1 MRWKK
6 IVIAAACII
15 GLLIA
20 AFYAFIAFYDFNKF
34 KPMIAKAV
42 MNATGRELTIAGD
55 IGFRLGVRPT
65 LNVAEVSLQNAPWSS
80 HPDSVRVKQMQVQ
93 IAVLP
98 LITGDLEFIRLVL
111 IEPEVI
117 VEFNS
122 ADTSNFAF
130 ETADEKSD
138 KKKGPEET
146 PPPPLIF
153 SNVHIEKGHFTYKDA
168 TSGFTFA
175 VRIDRLDGV
184 IPGFDKSLQ
193 LDFEGAYDD
202 IPLNVKGTLGP
213 IWAWVEPGCT
223 LPADLTVEAG
233 GATANVKGELRDP
246 YNLKNLTFK
255 ISAAGASIPDVAKL
269 AGVNEVP
276 ELGAFKLMAT
286 VADPEGKLAAEGLD
300 LRVGSED
307 LAEIMITGGVK
318 DLLALEGIHLNV
330 TARGKDSAKLTE
342 LGIPALPRQGAYH
355 LSATIA
361 DVELR
366 VFAAN
371 DLKVVL
377 AENEVN
383 GQMQLSLAQQ
393 IPQLTANLTSQKFEL
408 GPFNLDLKMSGP
420 LDKPAIKEIDLQLG
434 TPELAK
440 IHLNGSV
447 ADLKELDGVDLNF
460 EARGNNL
467 ANLEQL
473 TKQPLPVRGAFS
485 ASGKFLIPVH
495 KNLKIPKLKIS
506 VGKTII
512 TGSLDLDLRNQKP
525 QLSAN
530 LSSSKVDLANVL
542 SPELAKLPWVKG
554 LANIHPVKLNAKLA
568 GFAKDFAA
576 EQVDLRLGTYE
587 SAEFRLTGS
596 INNVPAQRGVKLNFS
611 VRGQE
616 YETLKKLLGQPYFF
630 APIPGRGA
638 YSISGK
644 VHDREA
650 KIFRVSNFEYNL
662 DKIEAKGWLDLNLA
676 GPWPQIEV
684 ELSTRKF
691 NPQMLPLPDSG
702 MLANLKKIA
711 DLGPLKFTSR
721 LSIKSGQISLQHLDL
736 QGGTD
741 QLVAV
746 KAKGAIQN
754 LTVQSGIDLN
764 FVIQGNEVANLEK
777 IIGHTLPLKGAYA
790 ISGTLTDP
798 KAKNYKV
805 NDLALKLGENNLTGW
820 LELNLSGKQMAFS
833 TDLAAP
839 QFTLQP
845 LNIPALETLGRIEDL
860 GPLKLG
866 ARLVGSAK
874 KFALENL
881 DLNMGSEQLIA
892 VMIKG
897 AIKDLS
903 AVKGLNLEFV
913 VRGNDLASFEK
924 RGGPILPFQGPFDLT
939 GQFTDPAP
947 KIYRTSSLK
956 ANFGDND
963 ISGWMELNFSKE
975 RPLVKAELSSQE
987 LDLRPLLAKAER
999 EDTAAPSVQ
1008 NNGKVFP
1015 SEPFQLEGLKA
1026 MDANIKLR
1034 NKHVLLPKIALND
1047 VILDVLLDNGNLL
1060 VKPFT
1065 FIIGGGNAD
1074 IQFDLHLQDTPPTMT
1089 LVNVID
1095 DLDLGPMYDELGYPR
1110 TFEGKLHTDIRLS
1123 GRGASVAELMAG
1135 LNGGIYSTMNN
1146 GRMDSQYLDLL
1157 QKYLGSNVLQLLN
1170 PFKSQEQYSRI
1181 NCSVNQID
1189 IKDGLAEVKLLLDN
1203 EQTSIVGV
1211 GDVNLK
1217 TETLKLGIK
1226 PIPKKGFGLRDIGG
1240 VSFSFKE
1247 LSQPFRL
1254 GGTLAKPSL
1263 VLDASGTAFTLAK
1276 AAGALALFPLIGP
1289 VGLAAFFAD
1298 VSVGKQDACAKAM
1311 QLIQKKEQAAN
1322 RTDADQTPKKA
1333 DPQSNK
1339 VTK

>member
-1 MRWKK
+1 
-6 IVIAAACII
+6 
-15 GLLIA
+15 LLIT
-20 AFYAFIAFYDFNKF
+20 AFYAFITFYDFNKF
-34 KPMIAKAV
+34 KPIIARAIKDV
-42 MNATGRELTIAGD
+42 TGRELTIAGN
-55 IGFRLGVRPT
+55 IGLRLGVRPT
-65 LNVAEVSLQNAPWSS
+65 LKVAEVSLQNAPWSS
-80 HPDSVRVKQMQVQ
+80 SPNSVRLKQMEVQ

-98 LITGDLEFIRLVL
+98 LITGNLEFIRLVL

-146 PPPPLIF
+146 PKPPLIF
-153 SNVHIEKGHFTYKDA
+153 SNVHIENGHFTYKDA

-175 VRIDRLDGV
+175 VRIDRLDGA

-193 LDFEGAYDD
+193 LDFEGAYND

-213 IWAWVEPGCT
+213 IWAWVMPGYT

-246 YNLKNLTFK
+246 FNLENLAFNIT
-255 ISAAGASIPDVAKL
+255 AAGPSIPDVAKL

-276 ELGAFKLMAT
+276 ELGAFKLTAT
-286 VADPEGKLAAEGLD
+286 VADLEGKLAAEGLD
-300 LRVGSED
+300 LRIGSED
-307 LAEIMITGGVK
+307 LAEIIITGGVK
-318 DLLALEGIHLNV
+318 DLLDLEGINLNV
-330 TARGKDSAKLTE
+330 KARGKDSAKLAK
-342 LGIPALPRQGAYH
+342 LGIPALPRQSAYH
-355 LSATIA
+355 LSASIA
-361 DVELR
+361 EVEPR

-371 DLKVVL
+371 DLKLVL
-377 AENEVN
+377 AENEVS

-393 IPQLTANLTSQKFEL
+393 IPLLTANLTSQKFEL
-408 GPFNLDLKMSGP
+408 GPFNLDLKLSGP

-447 ADLKELDGVDLNF
+447 ADLKKLDGVDLNF
-460 EARGNNL
+460 EAHGNNL
-467 ANLEQL
+467 SNLEQL

-485 ASGKFLIPVH
+485 ASGKVLIPVH

-506 VGKTII
+506 IGKTII
-512 TGSLDLDLRNQKP
+512 MGSLDLDLRNQKP
-525 QLSAN
+525 RLSAN

-554 LANIHPVKLNAKLA
+554 LAKLRPVKLTAKLA

-576 EQVDLRLGTYE
+576 ERVDLRLGTYK

-596 INNVPAQRGVKLNFS
+596 IKNVPAQRGVKLNLS

-616 YETLKKLLGQPYFF
+616 YETLTKLFGQSYFF
-630 APIPGRGA
+630 APIPARGA

-650 KIFRVSNFEYNL
+650 KVFRVSNFEYNL

-691 NPQMLPLPDSG
+691 NPQVLPLPDSG
-702 MLANLKKIA
+702 MLANLRKIA

-721 LSIKSGQISLQHLDL
+721 LNIKEGQISLQQLDL

-754 LTVQSGIDLN
+754 LTVQSGIDLHV
-764 FVIQGNEVANLEK
+764 VIQGNEVANLEK

-798 KAKNYKV
+798 KANNYKV

-833 TDLAAP
+833 TELAAP

-845 LNIPALETLGRIEDL
+845 VTIPTLENLGRIEDL
-860 GPLKLG
+860 GPLKIG

-881 DLNMGSEQLIA
+881 DLNMGSEKMIA

-897 AIKDLS
+897 DIKDLS
-903 AVKGLNLEFV
+903 AVNGLNLEFV

-924 RGGPILPFQGPFDLT
+924 LGGPILPFQGPFDLT
-939 GQFTDPAP
+939 GQFTGPAP

-956 ANFGDND
+956 AHFGKND
-963 ISGWMELNFSKE
+963 VSGWIELNLSKE
-975 RPLVKAELSSQE
+975 RPLVRVELSSQE
-987 LDLRPLLAKAER
+987 LDLRPLLAKEEKENKA
-999 EDTAAPSVQ
+999 TPSAPKD
-1008 NNGKVFP
+1008 GKIFP
-1015 SEPFQLEGLKA
+1015 SEPLNLDALKA
-1026 MDANIKLR
+1026 IDATLKVQ
-1034 NKHVLLPKIALND
+1034 NKYVLLPKIALND
-1047 VILDVLLDNGNLL
+1047 VIFDVLLDNGHLL

-1065 FIIGGGNAD
+1065 FIIGGGHAD
-1074 IQFDLHLQDTPPTMT
+1074 NQFELKLQDTPPTMT
-1089 LVNVID
+1089 LVNVVE
-1095 DLDLGPMYDELGYPR
+1095 DLDLGLVYDELGYPR
-1110 TFEGKLHTDIRLS
+1110 TFEGKLNVDIRLS

-1135 LNGGIYSTMNN
+1135 LNGEMYSTMNN
-1146 GRMDSQYLDLL
+1146 GRMDSRYLDML
-1157 QKYLGSNVLQLLN
+1157 QKYFGSDVLQLLN

-1181 NCSVNQID
+1181 NCSVNHIG
-1189 IKDGLAEVKLLLDN
+1189 IKNGLAEVKLLLDN
-1203 EQTSIVGV
+1203 EQTSILAA
-1211 GDVNLK
+1211 GDINLK
-1217 TETLKLGIK
+1217 TEALDLGIK
-1226 PIPKKGFGLRDIGG
+1226 PTPKKGFGLKDIGG
-1240 VSFSFKE
+1240 VSFSFKQ
-1247 LSQPFRL
+1247 LSQPFQL
-1254 GGTLAKPSL
+1254 GGTLAKPEL
-1263 VLDASGTAFTLAK
+1263 VLDPSRSAFTLGK
-1276 AAGALALFPLIGP
+1276 FTGALALVPFVGPL
-1289 VGLAAFFAD
+1289 GLAAFFAD

-1311 QLIQKKEQAAN
+1311 QLIQKKEQAAIG
-1322 RTDADQTPKKA
+1322 TDTDKTPGKT
-1333 DPQSNK
+1333 DPHSNK

>member
-1 MRWKK
+1 
-6 IVIAAACII
+6 
-15 GLLIA
+15 
-20 AFYAFIAFYDFNKF
+20 
-34 KPMIAKAV
+34 
-42 MNATGRELTIAGD
+42 
-55 IGFRLGVRPT
+55 
-65 LNVAEVSLQNAPWSS
+65 
-80 HPDSVRVKQMQVQ
+80 
-93 IAVLP
+93 
-98 LITGDLEFIRLVL
+98 
-111 IEPEVI
+111 
-117 VEFNS
+117 
-122 ADTSNFAF
+122 
-130 ETADEKSD
+130 
-138 KKKGPEET
+138 
-146 PPPPLIF
+146 
-153 SNVHIEKGHFTYKDA
+153 
-168 TSGFTFA
+168 
-175 VRIDRLDGV
+175 
-184 IPGFDKSLQ
+184 
-193 LDFEGAYDD
+193 
-202 IPLNVKGTLGP
+202 
-213 IWAWVEPGCT
+213 
-223 LPADLTVEAG
+223 
-233 GATANVKGELRDP
+233 
-246 YNLKNLTFK
+246 
-255 ISAAGASIPDVAKL
+255 
-269 AGVNEVP
+269 
-276 ELGAFKLMAT
+276 
-286 VADPEGKLAAEGLD
+286 
-300 LRVGSED
+300 
-307 LAEIMITGGVK
+307 
-318 DLLALEGIHLNV
+318 
-330 TARGKDSAKLTE
+330 
-342 LGIPALPRQGAYH
+342 
-355 LSATIA
+355 
-361 DVELR
+361 
-366 VFAAN
+366 
-371 DLKVVL
+371 
-377 AENEVN
+377 
-383 GQMQLSLAQQ
+383 
-393 IPQLTANLTSQKFEL
+393 
-408 GPFNLDLKMSGP
+408 
-420 LDKPAIKEIDLQLG
+420 
-434 TPELAK
+434 
-440 IHLNGSV
+440 
-447 ADLKELDGVDLNF
+447 
-460 EARGNNL
+460 
-467 ANLEQL
+467 
-473 TKQPLPVRGAFS
+473 
-485 ASGKFLIPVH
+485 
-495 KNLKIPKLKIS
+495 
-506 VGKTII
+506 
-512 TGSLDLDLRNQKP
+512 
-525 QLSAN
+525 
-530 LSSSKVDLANVL
+530 
-542 SPELAKLPWVKG
+542 
-554 LANIHPVKLNAKLA
+554 
-568 GFAKDFAA
+568 
-576 EQVDLRLGTYE
+576 
-587 SAEFRLTGS
+587 
-596 INNVPAQRGVKLNFS
+596 
-611 VRGQE
+611 
-616 YETLKKLLGQPYFF
+616 
-630 APIPGRGA
+630 
-638 YSISGK
+638 
-644 VHDREA
+644 
-650 KIFRVSNFEYNL
+650 
-662 DKIEAKGWLDLNLA
+662 
-676 GPWPQIEV
+676 
-684 ELSTRKF
+684 
-691 NPQMLPLPDSG
+691 
-702 MLANLKKIA
+702 
-711 DLGPLKFTSR
+711 
-721 LSIKSGQISLQHLDL
+721 L

-754 LTVQSGIDLN
+754 LTTQSGIDLN

-777 IIGHTLPLKGAYA
+777 ITGHTLPIKGAYA
-790 ISGTLTDP
+790 ISGTLTDS

-845 LNIPALETLGRIEDL
+845 VTIPALETLGRIEDL

-913 VRGNDLASFEK
+913 VRGNDLANFEK
-924 RGGPILPFQGPFDLT
+924 LGGPILPFQGPFDLT

-975 RPLVKAELSSQE
+975 RSLVKAELSSQE
-987 LDLRPLLAKAER
+987 LDLRPLLAKAEK

-1026 MDANIKLR
+1026 MDVDIKLR

-1095 DLDLGPMYDELGYPR
+1095 DLDLGLMYDELGYPR

-1135 LNGGIYSTMNN
+1135 LNGGIYSRMNN

-1157 QKYLGSNVLQLLN
+1157 QKYLGSDVLQLLN
-1170 PFKSQEQYSRI
+1170 PFKLQEQYSRI

-1189 IKDGLAEVKLLLDN
+1189 IKDGLAEVKLLLDT
-1203 EQTSIVGV
+1203 EQTSILGV

-1217 TETLKLGIK
+1217 TEALNLGIK
-1226 PIPKKGFGLRDIGG
+1226 PIPKKGFGLSDIGG

-1263 VLDASGTAFTLAK
+1263 VLDPGRTAFTVGK
-1276 AAGALALFPLIGP
+1276 FAGALALFPLIGP
-1289 VGLAAFFAD
+1289 LGLAAFFAD